1 MRNSSRHKKTP
12 ALAGAEVL
20 GNEINFEEEIVMSNS
35 TAIFT
40 ENNVR
45 TGTATVYQFNQER
58 DVRVQL
64 IDGEPWFFAV
74 DVCAS
79 VALTDT
85 NKALLGLDDD
95 EKREHEQYSGSGRKP
110 ILINESG
117 LYSLILR
124 SRKPE
129 AKAFKKWITSEV
141 LPAIRKTGGY
151 IHAPAMRPALTK
163 EHWAAVSCEIDSL
176 AGGWALSGD
185 SKGWI
190 YNQMRV
196 VFQVARFQDVPD
208 EQFETVMFML
218 RNMRESKFS
227 FLAFL
232 MEARTWFEKEVLGGG
247 QPWTPTIKSKLTRQL
262 QRQVILPPRVDWLAL
277 AQQVEGRVSA

>member
-1 MRNSSRHKKTP
+1 MKNSRHKKTP
-12 ALAGAEVL
+12 TLAGDGVL
-20 GNEINFEEEIVMSNS
+20 GNESNYQERNVMSDIS
-35 TAIFT
+35 TTASNVIPFSFGKQQ
-40 ENNVR
+40 VR
-45 TGTATVYQFNQER
+45 TL
-58 DVRVQL
+58 L
-64 IDGEPWFFAV
+64 IDDQPWFVAA
-74 DVCAS
+74 DIAS
-79 VALTDT
+79 ALEYRDSS
-85 NKALLGLDDD
+85 NMCRNLDDD
-95 EKREHEQYSGSGRKP
+95 EKGTQIVSTLGGAQEM
-110 ILINESG
+110 LAINESG
-117 LYSLILR
+117 LYSAILR
-124 SRKPE
+124 SRKAE
-129 AKAFKKWITSEV
+129 AKRFKKWVTSEV

-163 EHWAAVSCEIDSL
+163 EHWAAVCCEIDSL
-176 AGGWALSGD
+176 AGGWALSAD

-262 QRQVILPPRVDWLAL
+262 KRQVILPPRVDWLAL

>member
-1 MRNSSRHKKTP
+1 
-12 ALAGAEVL
+12 
-20 GNEINFEEEIVMSNS
+20 MSDIS
-35 TAIFT
+35 TAASNVIQFSFDGR
-40 ENNVR
+40 EVR
-45 TGTATVYQFNQER
+45 TL
-58 DVRVQL
+58 L
-64 IDGEPWFFAV
+64 IDQQPWFVAA

-79 VALTDT
+79 LAIANVSLAVNGRADRESD
-85 NKALLGLDDD
+85 GLDED
-95 EKREHEQYSGSGRKP
+95 EKGIATVNTPSGSQEM
-110 ILINESG
+110 LVVNESG
-117 LYSLILR
+117 LYALIFK
-124 SRKPE
+124 SRKAE
-129 AKAFKKWITSEV
+129 AKQFKKWVTAEV

-262 QRQVILPPRVDWLAL
+262 KRQVILPPRVDWLAL